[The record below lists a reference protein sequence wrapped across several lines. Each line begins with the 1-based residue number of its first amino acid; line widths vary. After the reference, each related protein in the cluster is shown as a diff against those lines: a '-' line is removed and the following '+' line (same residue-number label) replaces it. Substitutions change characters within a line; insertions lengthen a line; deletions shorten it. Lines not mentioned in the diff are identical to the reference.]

1 MLTPSS
7 PGHQTNL
14 FGTDLLQQLDR
25 NDPLLRLA
33 DAIAWREL
41 DQAFS
46 RHYTQGHG
54 RPAKPIR
61 LMVGLL
67 MLKQLENLSDEALVL
82 QFKRNPYYQA
92 FCGMTEFSLKL
103 PCDSTELVHFR
114 NRTVLTALI
123 NSFRSVSGCTVKP
136 LKRTRLT
143 STRPFRKRTSPIRPM
158 VN

>member
-33 DAIAWREL
+33 DAIPWREL
-41 DQAFS
+41 DQAFR

-67 MLKQLENLSDEALVL
+67 ILKKSV
-82 QFKRNPYYQA
+82 
-92 FCGMTEFSLKL
+92 
-103 PCDSTELVHFR
+103 EL
-114 NRTVLTALI
+114 TPAA
-123 NSFRSVSGCTVKP
+123 
-136 LKRTRLT
+136 
-143 STRPFRKRTSPIRPM
+143 
-158 VN
+158 